1 MKKLRENSIIFYI
14 LVNIALIR
22 SLLNYNKS
30 VYVFNWFCNFINLFN
45 CMKSIVNNL

>member
-1 MKKLRENSIIFYI
+1 MSQNGINSSYKRERILMKKLRENSIIFYI

-30 VYVFNWFCNFINLFN
+30 VYF
-45 CMKSIVNNL
+45 

>member
-1 MKKLRENSIIFYI
+1 MSQNGINSSERILMKKLRENSIIFYI

-30 VYVFNWFCNFINLFN
+30 MYF
-45 CMKSIVNNL
+45 

>member
-1 MKKLRENSIIFYI
+1 MSQNGINSSERILMKKLRKNSIIFYI

-30 VYVFNWFCNFINLFN
+30 VYF
-45 CMKSIVNNL
+45 